1 MSKMDQKLLARAVE
15 VLGNERDALHWLQT
29 PKRAL
34 NNQIPLQLIETKG
47 GQQEVLDLLGRIE
60 HGVFS

>member
-1 MSKMDQKLLARAVE
+1 MSKINQKLFARAVE

-29 PKRAL
+29 PRFAL
-34 NNQIPLQLIETKG
+34 NNQIPLKLIETDE

>member
-1 MSKMDQKLLARAVE
+1 MLKMDQKLLARAVE
-15 VLGNERDALHWLQT
+15 VIGNERDALHWLQT

-34 NNQIPLQLIETKG
+34 NNQIPLKLIETDG

>member
-15 VLGNERDALHWLQT
+15 VIGNERDALHWLQT
-29 PKRAL
+29 PRRAL
-34 NNQIPLQLIETKG
+34 NNQIPLKFIETDG

>member
-1 MSKMDQKLLARAVE
+1 MSEENQALIARAVE
-15 VLGNERDALHWLQT
+15 VIGNERDALHWLEK

-34 NNQIPLQLIETKG
+34 GNLIPFKVAETEDGK
-47 GQQEVLDLLGRIE
+47 QKVLDLLGRIE

>member
-1 MSKMDQKLLARAVE
+1 MLKMDQKLFARAIE
-15 VLGNERDALHWLQT
+15 VLGNEQDALHWLQT
-29 PKRAL
+29 PRSAL
-34 NNQIPLQLIETKG
+34 NNQIPLKYIETDE

>member
-1 MSKMDQKLLARAVE
+1 MSKIDQKLFARAVE

-34 NNQIPLQLIETKG
+34 NKQIPLQLIETDG